1 MLTQPTAKL
10 EQLRHLIHSLERCV
24 VAYSGGVDSTL
35 VAKVAY
41 DVLGPH
47 MLAVTAASPSLMQED
62 LDEALYQAEF
72 IGMSHRVVE
81 THEMNNPN
89 YTSNPANRCYFC
101 KSELHGTLVPLAL
114 AEGYPVVLDGANL
127 DDLGDYRPGF
137 QAARERGIRSPLI
150 ECQISKIE
158 IRQLSQYLGLPWW
171 DKPAMPC
178 LSSRFPYGEEITA
191 AKLQRLAQAERY
203 LRQLGWRNFRVR
215 SDRDTARIEVLPDQL
230 QKFTMVVNLPELV
243 TAFQG
248 FGYLYVTLDLEG
260 YRQGKLNQV
269 LKKPEVALGLG

>member
-72 IGMSHRVVE
+72 NGMSHRVVE
-81 THEMNNPN
+81 THELNNPN